1 MQKQN
6 PGSNEFLKLIISFL
20 FSRQA
25 LTQIIVVGRGVLGLV
40 TSANLHKT
48 GFIVTLREADQLMG
62 LEEGLKLSGLVLYYT
77 LDKNSKN
84 DV

>member
-40 TSANLHKT
+40 TSANLHKA
-48 GFIVTLREADQLMG
+48 GFFTRSQSTDGIGGRTKTFRLGV
-62 LEEGLKLSGLVLYYT
+62 VLHT
-77 LDKNSKN
+77 R
-84 DV
+84 